1 MTLKTLDNALEILK
15 NFTYA
20 QPAWGVRELA
30 KKLNISHSI
39 VYRVLA
45 TFEEH
50 GFLVQNEETQKYEL
64 GIKFWE
70 YGLIVKDKLKISD
83 LIFPAMETLAA
94 ETEESIFLTWLDG
107 LEGICLE
114 IVESSQKVKFAV
126 SIGSRTPLYA
136 GASNKV
142 IMAYLP
148 PDKQEEIIQ
157 HGLQEYTTQTIIN
170 PDVLRRNLEEVRRQG
185 WCYSVGEY
193 SEEVIGIAVPLF
205 TGKGH
210 IAGSL
215 TVAAPEY
222 RFPKSKVKEVS
233 DQLRLR
239 AREVQSSLNTIL

>member
-15 NFTYA
+15 NFTYSE
-20 QPAWGVRELA
+20 PAWGVRELA

-50 GFLVQNEETQKYEL
+50 GFLVQNEETHKYEL

-70 YGLIVKDKLKISD
+70 YGIIVKEKLNVTD
-83 LIFPAMETLAA
+83 LILPTMESLAA
-94 ETEESIFLTWLDG
+94 ETGESIFLTWLDG

-114 IVESSQKVKFAV
+114 IAESSQRVKCAV

-148 PDKQEEIIQ
+148 LEKQEAIIRQ
-157 HGLQEYTTQTIIN
+157 GLQEYTSHTIIR
-170 PDVLRRNLEEVRRQG
+170 PDELRRNLEEIRNQG

-193 SEEVIGIAVPLF
+193 SEEVVGIAVPLF
-205 TGKGH
+205 NSRGHVTGS
-210 IAGSL
+210 I

-222 RFPKSKVKEVS
+222 RFPQSKVKEVV
-233 DQLRLR
+233 DQLLLR
-239 AREVQSSLNTIL
+239 ARDVQSNLNRIL

>member
-1 MTLKTLDNALEILK
+1 MDNALEILK

-30 KKLNISHSI
+30 KKLNMSHSI

-50 GFLVQNEETQKYEL
+50 GFLRQNEETQKYEL

-70 YGLIVKDKLKISD
+70 YGQIAKSKLNVID
-83 LIFPAMETLAA
+83 LILPSMETLAS
-94 ETEESIFLTWLDG
+94 ETGESIFLTWIDG

-114 IVESSQKVKFAV
+114 IAESSQKVKFAV
-126 SIGSRTPLYA
+126 TIGSRTPLYA

-148 PDKQEEIIQ
+148 PEKQEVIITQ
-157 HGLQEYTTQTIIN
+157 GLQEITTQTIIN
-170 PDVLRRNLEEVRRQG
+170 PDELRRNLEEIRRLG
-185 WCYSVGEY
+185 WCFSIGEY
-193 SEEVIGIAVPLF
+193 SEEVIGLAVPLF
-205 TGKGH
+205 TGKGQ
-210 IAGSL
+210 IVGSL

-222 RFPKSKVKEVS
+222 RFPESKVKGVTE
-233 DQLRLR
+233 RLLIK
-239 AREVQSSLNTIL
+239 AREVQSHLDTIP

>member
-1 MTLKTLDNALEILK
+1 MDNALEILK

-30 KKLNISHSI
+30 KKLNMSHSI

-50 GFLVQNEETQKYEL
+50 GFLRQNEETQKYEL

-70 YGLIVKDKLKISD
+70 YGQIFKSELNVID
-83 LIFPAMETLAA
+83 LILPSMEALAS
-94 ETEESIFLTWLDG
+94 ETGESIFLTWIDG

-114 IVESSQKVKFAV
+114 IAESSQKVKFAV
-126 SIGSRTPLYA
+126 TIGSRTPLYA

-148 PDKQEEIIQ
+148 SEEQEVIITQ
-157 HGLQEYTTQTIIN
+157 GLQEITAQTIIN
-170 PDVLRRNLEEVRRQG
+170 PDELRRNLEEIRRLG
-185 WCYSVGEY
+185 WCFSVGEY
-193 SEEVIGIAVPLF
+193 SEEVIGLAVPLF
-205 TGKGH
+205 TGKGQ
-210 IAGSL
+210 IIGSL

-222 RFPKSKVKEVS
+222 RFPKSKVKEVTE
-233 DQLRLR
+233 LLIIR
-239 AREVQSSLNTIL
+239 AREVQAHLNKIL